1 MKIQNRSFWFFTCHE
16 EVHAWMGVLLLRGRG
31 EKLARFARI
40 MFRTTCFE
48 CGLIESD
55 ADRLSSPLRT
65 GMCFVLISHMC
76 LGVSGFKLFKNRLSS
91 WSVVESW
98 WEGEGRED
106 EI

>member
-1 MKIQNRSFWFFTCHE
+1 MKIQTVLSGFSRVMKKYTRGW
-16 EVHAWMGVLLLRGRG
+16 WVLLLSGG
-31 EKLARFARI
+31 EELARFARI

-55 ADRLSSPLRT
+55 ADRLSSLLQI

-76 LGVSGFKLFKNRLSS
+76 LGVSSFKLFKNRLSS